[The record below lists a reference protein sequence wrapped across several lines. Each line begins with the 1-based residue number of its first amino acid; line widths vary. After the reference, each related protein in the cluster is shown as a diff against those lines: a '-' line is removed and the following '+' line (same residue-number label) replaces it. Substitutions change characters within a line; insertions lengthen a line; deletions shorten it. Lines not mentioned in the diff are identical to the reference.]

1 MTSINLVR
9 SEFRKLT
16 TTRMP
21 LAFLAVLGVLA
32 VINGIAVV
40 LGTDMD
46 GSKTFISTAAD
57 QQSLMAFAA
66 NALMIA
72 GLFGAIAAAREF
84 GNNTVIATYLV
95 APRRLRALSAQLT
108 AIGCAGG
115 ILGMVGASLTAAAV
129 AVSLPFT
136 DYGFMVSTG
145 GVAQVIAASALA
157 GAAGAVL
164 GAGVGTVIRNT
175 GGAVTGTVVV
185 LVIAPPVVVQ
195 LASGTAPWLPSA
207 LANVASG
214 VAEGTGV
221 AAASLPSAVVAIALW
236 ALIPALIALWTV
248 QRHDIV

>member
-21 LAFLAVLGVLA
+21 LAFLAVLGVIA
-32 VINGIAVV
+32 ITNGIAVA

-46 GSKTFISTAAD
+46 GSKAFIATAAD

-66 NALMIA
+66 NSLMIA
-72 GLFGAIAAAREF
+72 GLFGSIAAAREF
-84 GNNTVIATYLV
+84 GHNTVIVTYLI
-95 APRRLRALSAQLT
+95 APRRTRALSAQLI
-108 AIGCAGG
+108 AIGGAGG
-115 ILGMVGASLTAAAV
+115 TLGMIGAALTAV
-129 AVSLPFT
+129 AVAIALPFT
-136 DYGFMVSTG
+136 DYGFMVPAG
-145 GVAQVIAASALA
+145 GVAQVLAASTLA

-164 GAGVGTVIRNT
+164 GAGIGTVIRNT

-185 LVIAPPVVVQ
+185 LVIAPPVIVQ
-195 LASGTAPWLPSA
+195 LANGTAPWLPSA
-207 LANVASG
+207 LANAASG
-214 VAEGTGV
+214 VSDGTSVSG
-221 AAASLPSAVVAIALW
+221 AIGAIALW